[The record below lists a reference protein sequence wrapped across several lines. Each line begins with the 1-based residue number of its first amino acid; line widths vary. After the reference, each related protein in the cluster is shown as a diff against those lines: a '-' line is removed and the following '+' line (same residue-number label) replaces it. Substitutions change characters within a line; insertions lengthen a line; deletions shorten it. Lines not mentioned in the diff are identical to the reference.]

1 MSDVG
6 GKLLAVAI
14 FAALEAPLGL
24 IAYRASR
31 RARPLMV
38 PLALLLAALIVPDAG
53 WAGVLLFASL
63 MTMFGIAIRARV
75 RKTIADEQRQLAIHG
90 PSTWLGQSRRSSLA
104 LIAIGAVAMLVGV
117 AGDGTGRTSSPL
129 AILFFSGGSIMLGM
143 GLFRRHTVLV
153 HYLGGSRARWLEV
166 VQVSTA
172 VLAYGLA
179 IASDF
184 RLFACSASFLSHS
197 TSLSYGFRLSKRRN
211 VPFCRKHRSP
221 DGRPAKTVL
230 DNALCMFG
238 CIQISR

>member
-129 AILFFSGGSIMLGM
+129 AILFFSGGSVMLGM

-184 RLFACSASFLSHS
+184 RSDPGERLALHLLSILPFAFHFVVVWIPLIKAQERPVLPE
-197 TSLSYGFRLSKRRN
+197 T
-211 VPFCRKHRSP
+211 PF
-221 DGRPAKTVL
+221 A
-230 DNALCMFG
+230 
-238 CIQISR
+238 

>member
-117 AGDGTGRTSSPL
+117 AGDGTGRASSRL

-143 GLFRRHTVLV
+143 GRFPAPHRPCALSGRITRSL
-153 HYLGGSRARWLEV
+153 AR
-166 VQVSTA
+166 
-172 VLAYGLA
+172 
-179 IASDF
+179 
-184 RLFACSASFLSHS
+184 
-197 TSLSYGFRLSKRRN
+197 
-211 VPFCRKHRSP
+211 
-221 DGRPAKTVL
+221 
-230 DNALCMFG
+230 
-238 CIQISR
+238 